1 MLPRPARIPVL
12 TRELIAAAYPSPA
25 ADDGGKIPLRSDAEL
40 ARLLD
45 AALRDGGVG
54 EEVWLF
60 AYGSLMWKPE
70 VEFAERRIAT
80 VRGWHR
86 RFCLWQWRYRG
97 TTQNPNLMLALD
109 RGGACKGVAYRVQG
123 PGIAAKLA
131 EVWKREMIA
140 YGYVSR
146 WLAAETAAGP
156 VKTLAFVANHGGER
170 YAGRLSHETVARHI
184 AAACGHVGPGAEYL
198 CEAVLRLEELGI
210 HDRALWDLQALVA
223 ERLGA
228 TKLR

>member
-1 MLPRPARIPVL
+1 MARRPTRSPSL

-40 ARLLD
+40 AATLEATLGE
-45 AALRDGGVG
+45 GGVG

-97 TTQNPNLMLALD
+97 TQEKPNLMLALD
-109 RGGACKGVAYRVQG
+109 RGGACKGVAYRIQG
-123 PGIAAKLA
+123 PGLAAKLA

-146 WLAAETAAGP
+146 WLAAETDAGP
-156 VKTLAFVANHGGER
+156 VKALAFVANHGGER
-170 YAGRLSHETVARHI
+170 YAGRLPHATIARHI
-184 AAACGHVGPGAEYL
+184 ADACGHAGPGAAYL
-198 CEAVLRLEELGI
+198 CEAVLHLEELGI
-210 HDRALWDLQALVA
+210 HDRALWALQALVA
-223 ERLGA
+223 ERLA
-228 TKLR
+228 AAKRR